1 MKKAM
6 QFALFLGAFLFAA
19 NHTLLTAQDLSAEVS
34 NLAKAYTDAYNKGDV
49 EALGAMHAAEVTF
62 VNSTDGSTS
71 TSTRDQVKANFVK
84 EFSEADKKIAI
95 NNAGFEAQRD
105 GTVRINGTFTVMST
119 NRKSSETTT
128 VSRSYDH
135 VLVKDAGQWKLSR
148 MKSW

>member
-6 QFALFLGAFLFAA
+6 QFMLFLGAFLFAA
-19 NHTLLTAQDLSAEVS
+19 NHTLLTAQDLSAEVG
-34 NLAKAYTDAYNKGDV
+34 NLVKSYTEAYNKADV
-49 EALGAMHAAEVTF
+49 EALGAMYAAEVTV

-84 EFSEADKKIAI
+84 DFSEADQKIAI

-105 GTVRINGTFTVMST
+105 GTVRINGTFTVVST
-119 NRKSSETTT
+119 NKKSGESITA
-128 VSRSYDH
+128 SRSYDH